1 MWIWWAG
8 AALALAAVE
17 VVSTDLVFLMLAGGA
32 LAGSGAAALG
42 APVCG
47 GSSQIFALVAIA
59 LMLLARPPL
68 KAYLLAS
75 TPNMLT
81 NVEALAGREATVLQR
96 VSETG
101 GLVQLNGGQ
110 WSARSVDKLSFA
122 EGASVRVVRIDGAVA
137 VVGPLVAA
145 SAH

>member
-32 LAGSGAAALG
+32 LG
-42 APVCG
+42 APVWG
-47 GSSQIFALVAIA
+47 QFVAFALVAIV
-59 LMLLARPPL
+59 LMFLARPPL

>member
-32 LAGSGAAALG
+32 LAGTCAALLG
-42 APVCG
+42 APVWG
-47 GSSQIFALVAIA
+47 QFAAFALVAIA

-101 GLVQLNGGQ
+101 GLVLNGGQ

>member
-32 LAGSGAAALG
+32 LAGTGAAALG
-42 APVCG
+42 APVWG
-47 GSSQIFALVAIA
+47 QFVAFALVAIV
-59 LMLLARPPL
+59 LMFLARPPL

-122 EGASVRVVRIDGAVA
+122 EGASVRVVRI
-137 VVGPLVAA
+137 GPTSSCLSSLEA
-145 SAH
+145 

>member
-42 APVCG
+42 APVWG
-47 GSSQIFALVAIA
+47 QFAVFALVAIA

-75 TPNMLT
+75 TPNKLT
-81 NVEALAGREATVLQR
+81 NVDALAGREATVLQR

-101 GLVQLNGGQ
+101 GLVQLDGGQ

>member
-42 APVCG
+42 APVWG
-47 GSSQIFALVAIA
+47 QFAVFALVAIA
-59 LMLLARPPL
+59 LMLLARPP
-68 KAYLLAS
+68 LAS